1 MLVIYIH
8 TVACRRRPEDPNL
21 SSASWNTWHRHTD
34 AVTHPSIDY
43 HYHHISIIN
52 IINMTSVVLALQK
65 NKAFGVIQFISDYRL
80 LQQLYPFNGL
90 FSQDN
95 LDKPAPE
102 K

>member
-1 MLVIYIH
+1 
-8 TVACRRRPEDPNL
+8 
-21 SSASWNTWHRHTD
+21 
-34 AVTHPSIDY
+34 
-43 HYHHISIIN
+43 
-52 IINMTSVVLALQK
+52 MTSVVLALQK